1 MPRKAACDERSDQ
14 SARGVGRNR
23 GSAATCGCPRSPS
36 IAAVKKTFTTP
47 SGLVGWV
54 TGAGPE
60 LLLLHGGPGMTDY
73 MDSLLPELDGY
84 RVALFQQRGV
94 APSTLDGPF
103 DVPTLRDDVIHVLDT
118 LGWQAPAMIG
128 HSWGGHLLLHLL
140 AVTPTRVRA
149 ALAVDPLGG
158 VGDGGLAALE
168 AELLRRLPE
177 ATITRLKELDA
188 RAATGSLTVAERLE
202 AMELAWPGYFSS
214 LAVAQP
220 IPQTGHAPSEESW
233 ASIRAELPALAERLQ
248 GCTVPTRFV
257 HGALDPLP
265 VTASTDIAEILG
277 ATVDVLP
284 ANGHFPWLE
293 QPGCVRRSLDL
304 LLAATA

>member
-1 MPRKAACDERSDQ
+1 MATPDE
-14 SARGVGRNR
+14 VL
-23 GSAATCGCPRSPS
+23 
-36 IAAVKKTFTTP
+36 AAVRSTFTTP

-73 MDSLLPELDGY
+73 MESLLPELDGY

-94 APSTLDGPF
+94 EPSTLAGPF
-103 DVPTLRDDVIHVLDT
+103 DVPTLRDDVIQVLDA
-118 LGWQAPAMIG
+118 LGWPAPAMIG

-140 AVTPTRVRA
+140 AVAPTRVRA
-149 ALAVDPLGG
+149 ALAVDPLGA
-158 VGDGGLAALE
+158 VGDGGMAAFE
-168 AELLRRLPE
+168 AELLRRLPT
-177 ATITRLKELDA
+177 ATIARLKELDA
-188 RAATGSLTVAERLE
+188 REATGSLTLVERLE

-214 LAVAQP
+214 LEVAQS
-220 IPQTGHAPSEESW
+220 IPQTGHAPSRESW
-233 ASIRAELPALAERLQ
+233 DSIHAELPALAERLQ
-248 GCTVPTRFV
+248 GCTVPIRFV

-304 LLAATA
+304 LLAATP